1 MNITGRYSASMSG
14 FSHFVSLVPSL
25 KKKNVVVGWLRR
37 EGINNDVS
45 EKEVD
50 FLRFFDLI
58 CVCCMSYDLHA

>member
-1 MNITGRYSASMSG
+1 M
-14 FSHFVSLVPSL
+14 LSL
-25 KKKNVVVGWLRR
+25 KKKNVVVGLMRR

-45 EKEVD
+45 EKEVV